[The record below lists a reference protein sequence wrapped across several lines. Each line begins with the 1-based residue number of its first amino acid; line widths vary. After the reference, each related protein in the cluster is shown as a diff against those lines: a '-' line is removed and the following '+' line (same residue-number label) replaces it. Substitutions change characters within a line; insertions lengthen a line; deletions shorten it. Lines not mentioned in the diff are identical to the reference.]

1 MRTKKALHN
10 FKVDLLITFLL
21 VLLGFYIR
29 TVFVSKMGSDITGVM
44 LLFTQLTAY
53 LNLAELGIG
62 IAAAS
67 VLYKPLSENEY
78 NKITY
83 IISLL
88 SVIYKYIFVF
98 VLILGVVIGICIYY
112 FIDSV
117 KVVNGVFLYWAL
129 FVFNTSLT
137 YSYAKYSTLLTANQ
151 RYSAVRKIQGGGKVI
166 IIVFQILI
174 LCFTQ
179 SFILYLLVE
188 TLGIF
193 SQYLIF
199 KKIIGNG
206 NQYLSNEVL
215 LIESDKLLIKKELKI
230 RIKNMF
236 FHKIGAVLVLNTD
249 YLLVSK
255 FLTLSYVTIFGSYMM
270 VFQIVTVLMSSFVNA
285 ITAGMGNYLINKS
298 NLEIKENTRQFYV
311 IFIAF
316 ATFIS
321 LNMFFL
327 VNDFIAKWIGV
338 NYTLSNT
345 LVALMIVN
353 VFISVVRVPSDI
365 LKNASGHFGDIYY
378 PLLEGVLNITIS
390 IILAIIIGLPGIIIG
405 TIVSNLI
412 VIMLAKPLYLYSKL
426 FNLRNP
432 TRVYFE
438 FISRPM
444 LYSLCVI
451 GVSYLLRDE
460 IYSFKVST
468 WLDFINKLLLVST
481 PSILVICAIFSTDS
495 DFRLFFRKI
504 IYVIMKK

>member
-1 MRTKKALHN
+1 
-10 FKVDLLITFLL
+10 
-21 VLLGFYIR
+21 
-29 TVFVSKMGSDITGVM
+29 
-44 LLFTQLTAY
+44 
-53 LNLAELGIG
+53 
-62 IAAAS
+62 
-67 VLYKPLSENEY
+67 
-78 NKITY
+78 
-83 IISLL
+83 
-88 SVIYKYIFVF
+88 
-98 VLILGVVIGICIYY
+98 
-112 FIDSV
+112 
-117 KVVNGVFLYWAL
+117 
-129 FVFNTSLT
+129 
-137 YSYAKYSTLLTANQ
+137 
-151 RYSAVRKIQGGGKVI
+151 
-166 IIVFQILI
+166 
-174 LCFTQ
+174 
-179 SFILYLLVE
+179 
-188 TLGIF
+188 
-193 SQYLIF
+193 
-199 KKIIGNG
+199 
-206 NQYLSNEVL
+206 
-215 LIESDKLLIKKELKI
+215 
-230 RIKNMF
+230 
-236 FHKIGAVLVLNTD
+236 D

-298 NLEIKENTRQFYV
+298 NLEIKEITRQFYV

-495 DFRLFFRKI
+495 DFR
-504 IYVIMKK
+504 

>member
-206 NQYLSNEVL
+206 NQYLSN
-215 LIESDKLLIKKELKI
+215 
-230 RIKNMF
+230 
-236 FHKIGAVLVLNTD
+236 
-249 YLLVSK
+249 
-255 FLTLSYVTIFGSYMM
+255 
-270 VFQIVTVLMSSFVNA
+270 
-285 ITAGMGNYLINKS
+285 
-298 NLEIKENTRQFYV
+298 
-311 IFIAF
+311 
-316 ATFIS
+316 
-321 LNMFFL
+321 
-327 VNDFIAKWIGV
+327 
-338 NYTLSNT
+338 
-345 LVALMIVN
+345 
-353 VFISVVRVPSDI
+353 
-365 LKNASGHFGDIYY
+365 
-378 PLLEGVLNITIS
+378 
-390 IILAIIIGLPGIIIG
+390 
-405 TIVSNLI
+405 
-412 VIMLAKPLYLYSKL
+412 
-426 FNLRNP
+426 
-432 TRVYFE
+432 
-438 FISRPM
+438 
-444 LYSLCVI
+444 
-451 GVSYLLRDE
+451 
-460 IYSFKVST
+460 
-468 WLDFINKLLLVST
+468 
-481 PSILVICAIFSTDS
+481 
-495 DFRLFFRKI
+495 
-504 IYVIMKK
+504 